1 MERLTVWRFDTADG
15 ADQAAAI
22 LEDLAAKNVVVL
34 HDAAVVAWP
43 AGARRPKSRQ
53 LRSLAGEGA
62 LGGAFWGLLFGL
74 LFFAPLLG
82 LAVGAAAGGVTGAL
96 RNVGIDDRFIK
107 QVRDEIKAGTSA
119 LFVLSSAEVLDKV
132 SSAFAGMRPELMFT
146 NMSDEQEKLLL
157 DAFAE

>member
-1 MERLTVWRFDTADG
+1 MERLTVWRFDTAGG
-15 ADQAAAI
+15 ADEAAAI
-22 LEDLAAKNVVVL
+22 LEDLASKNVVAL

-43 AGARRPKSRQ
+43 AGARRPTSRQ

-96 RNVGIDDRFIK
+96 RNVGIDDRFIR

-157 DAFAE
+157 EAFAE